1 MMTIIHICFFVFIA
15 ILVVVVG
22 LFTYLFK
29 KDKNALYLLR
39 IFLICSLMTQL
50 LTFFYKYNVFFHQ
63 AWYSNY
69 IVHLSWCGSAF
80 ILFQWIQTQ
89 LRVPNPR
96 ISNRFKI
103 ACWCFASFATVSVL
117 IESFKSYTIPIF
129 LTEIY
134 QWCSIAYTIIICSCL
149 IKQVKKHEKELKTGI
164 NGQKKSL
171 HWSLSFFYTY
181 CLLASIY
188 LCKKIT
194 FLEYWDEFYQ
204 ILQFLW
210 ILGFIRSAFLHLFGG
225 LLGIM
230 RKAIILDVDHETN
243 SSIQIEKNRANS
255 QFNIVTTEANR
266 NCDSQEE
273 ISKVWK
279 TIEKLLTQEKL
290 YLNDSLTIADLSK
303 ECNETVNLISRAIH
317 QYKGLNFN
325 TYVNYKRVEYAQALL
340 LQEESWSIEYIGK
353 KAGFK
358 SNSAFYRAFHLQS
371 NMTPRKFQ
379 QLNAVSSS

>member
-1 MMTIIHICFFVFIA
+1 
-15 ILVVVVG
+15 
-22 LFTYLFK
+22 
-29 KDKNALYLLR
+29 
-39 IFLICSLMTQL
+39 
-50 LTFFYKYNVFFHQ
+50 
-63 AWYSNY
+63 
-69 IVHLSWCGSAF
+69 
-80 ILFQWIQTQ
+80 
-89 LRVPNPR
+89 
-96 ISNRFKI
+96 
-103 ACWCFASFATVSVL
+103 
-117 IESFKSYTIPIF
+117 
-129 LTEIY
+129 
-134 QWCSIAYTIIICSCL
+134 
-149 IKQVKKHEKELKTGI
+149 
-164 NGQKKSL
+164 
-171 HWSLSFFYTY
+171 
-181 CLLASIY
+181 

-303 ECNETVNLISRAIH
+303 ECNETVSLISRAIH

-379 QLNAVSSS
+379 QLNTVSSS